1 MHAGL
6 FPLLS
11 ALSNFKRDSGKAD
24 HETCLAHNIIEGRV
38 SPSKWARFEL
48 LARRI
53 QYLSNWDHL
62 KAKGAI
68 DPSVLRLLVGQCNE
82 RPLLPNLRVLKWTSF
97 GRELEQQL
105 LLGSLC
111 RTRTLTKLIFAPC
124 MVMEFEP
131 AWDIEEPSGDSD
143 MSIVA
148 RACPGLR
155 DLVIDA
161 DAVEEANEIP
171 PAFYSSFQGLCS
183 ARVLL
188 TQPTHLRELAML
200 PHLESLVLDAGF
212 DFEADNGIDVD
223 ENTGNASAITAAF
236 RGFPELRK
244 LEVFGYFDP
253 SSVARILPTITS
265 PMLSVVILHINLG
278 RGGPEGFIHLIETLC
293 AVPAAQQ
300 LRTFHVLPPPGRIRM
315 AARQAGWHWEL
326 SFKEYARPLLQ
337 LHNLR
342 DVSLGP
348 TWRIWSI
355 TDDDVRA
362 MQQAWPHIQSLEM
375 RSSLSSAFIQRCQP
389 SGVSVDLPALSTLVA
404 FAQNCRNLEVLKMDC
419 REIGEDELVELDARA
434 AAIEL
439 EESAYGTGSESSRL
453 QKLIVR
459 ARGGIFH
466 QYYPEMSGD
475 NVGRLTRA
483 LHRLFPHVEEI
494 QTQ

>member
-1 MHAGL
+1 M
-6 FPLLS
+6 
-11 ALSNFKRDSGKAD
+11 
-24 HETCLAHNIIEGRV
+24 
-38 SPSKWARFEL
+38 
-48 LARRI
+48 
-53 QYLSNWDHL
+53 
-62 KAKGAI
+62 
-68 DPSVLRLLVGQCNE
+68 
-82 RPLLPNLRVLKWTSF
+82 LKWTSF

-105 LLGSLC
+105 LLESLC
-111 RTRTLTKLIFAPC
+111 RTRALTKVIFAPC
-124 MVMEFEP
+124 MVIESEP
-131 AWDIEEPSGDSD
+131 AWDAEEPLDDSD

-148 RACPGLR
+148 RVCPALR
-155 DLVIDA
+155 DLVVDA
-161 DAVEEANEIP
+161 DAIEEANEIP
-171 PAFYSSFQGLCS
+171 PAFYSSFQGLRS

-188 TQPTHLRELAML
+188 TQPTHLRELALL
-200 PHLESLVLDAGF
+200 PQLESLVIDAGF
-212 DFEADNGIDVD
+212 DFEVDNGIDVD
-223 ENTGNASAITAAF
+223 DDIGNASAITVAF
-236 RGFPELRK
+236 RGFPALRT
-244 LEVFGYFDP
+244 LEVWGYVDP
-253 SSVARILPTITS
+253 SSVSRILPTITS
-265 PMLSVVILHINLG
+265 PMLLVVILRIDLG
-278 RGGPEGFIHLIETLC
+278 RGSPEGFIHLIETLC
-293 AVPAAQQ
+293 SVPSAQH
-300 LRTFHVLPPPGRIRM
+300 LRTFHVLPPPGRMRL
-315 AARQAGWHWEL
+315 AAGQQVGWRWEL
-326 SFKEYARPLLQ
+326 SFKESARPLLQ
-337 LHNLR
+337 LHNLQ

-389 SGVSVDLPALSTLVA
+389 SGVSVDLPALSTLVT